1 LYNSE
6 KHKILNDPVYGFIKI
21 PPGFISELIAHPWFQ
36 RLRRIKQGGLNH
48 YVYPGA
54 THTRFQHALGALHLM
69 GEAVDI
75 LRSKGHEVT
84 EEEHEAVSAAILL
97 HDMGHGPFSHA
108 LEHGI
113 VPGIDHEVL
122 SEAFMRQLN
131 VQYKGRL
138 GLAIDIFNNW
148 HKKKF
153 LHQLVSGQLDMDRLD
168 YLSRDSFFTGVAE
181 GKIGS
186 DRIIKMLDVVDDKLA
201 VESKGIYSIE
211 KFLVARRLMYWQVY
225 HHKTALSAE
234 QLLVRIIRRARQL
247 ADSGKKL
254 FATPALE
261 FFLYNKLTAKDLEA
275 SVGEKK
281 GGLLGRFAQLDDTD
295 IASSLKVWQ
304 DSGDKLLETL
314 CRMLIERRLF
324 KIKVQKAPF
333 SDKEIAS
340 YRDRIQSIFGLDG
353 EQSAFLAFQHSVSNH
368 AYTQESER
376 INIIHKDGQLID
388 IADASDMLNIS
399 VLSRN
404 VVKYFLCFPE
414 ECRNE

>member
-1 LYNSE
+1 MQQIE
-6 KHKILNDPVYGFIKI
+6 KHKILNDPVYGFIRI
-21 PPGFISELIAHPWFQ
+21 PSGFLSELIAHPWFQ

-69 GEAVDI
+69 SEAVSV
-75 LRSKGHEVT
+75 LRSKGHEIT
-84 EEEHEAVSAAILL
+84 AEEDEAVSAAILL

-122 SEAFMRQLN
+122 SDAFMRQLN
-131 VQYKGRL
+131 MQFKGRL
-138 GLAIDIFNNW
+138 DMAIEIFNNRY
-148 HKKKF
+148 KKKF

-186 DRIIKMLDVVDDKLA
+186 DRIIKMLEVVDDKLA

-234 QLLVRIIRRARQL
+234 QLLVHIIRRARQL

-261 FFLYNKLTAKDLEA
+261 FFLYNKLTAKDLEE
-275 SVGEKK
+275 SVGDKG
-281 GGLLGRFAQLDDTD
+281 GGLLARYAQLDDTD

-304 DSGDKLLETL
+304 DCGDKLLENL
-314 CRMLIERRLF
+314 CRMLIERRLY
-324 KIKVQKAPF
+324 KIQIQKEPF
-333 SDKEIAS
+333 QDELIKA
-340 YRDRIQSIFGLDG
+340 YREKIEKKLGLSP
-353 EQSAFLAFQHSVSNH
+353 EESTFMVFQHSVSNH
-368 AYTQESER
+368 AYSQESER
-376 INIIHKDGQLID
+376 INILYKDGQLLD

-414 ECRNE
+414 ECR